1 MNKVRVFVLRVAGSN
16 CDHETAFAFEQAG
29 ASASL
34 VHIGELIRG
43 ERSLDKF
50 HVLAIPG
57 GFTYGDDLG
66 AGKILANEIRF
77 RLGRDVHRF
86 VESGRLVLG
95 ICNGFQALVKAGI
108 LPSPQDARQ
117 LMSLTYNDS
126 GKFECRWVHLKVNGD
141 SPCVFTKGIERL
153 HLPVAHGEGKVVVP
167 PEVLSRTRKVLHYV
181 DEFGNRGGYPHNPNG
196 SIDDIAGVCDDSGR
210 VFGLMPHPER
220 AIRGSHQPGWTL
232 REAEEES
239 GDGLRL
245 FINAVEWARR
255 L

>member
-1 MNKVRVFVLRVAGSN
+1 VNEVRVLVLRVAGSN
-16 CDHETAFAFEQAG
+16 CDHETAFAFERAG

-43 ERSLDKF
+43 ERSLDEF
-50 HVLAIPG
+50 CVLAIPG

-66 AGKILANEIRF
+66 AGKILANEMRF
-77 RLGRDVHRF
+77 RLGWDLHKF
-86 VESGRLVLG
+86 VENGRLVLG
-95 ICNGFQALVKAGI
+95 ICNGFQALVKAGL
-108 LPSPQDARQ
+108 LPSPQDGRQ

-126 GKFECRWVHLKVNGD
+126 GRFECRWVHLKVNAD
-141 SPCVFTKGIERL
+141 SPCVFTRGIEGL
-153 HLPVAHGEGKVVVP
+153 HLPVAHGEGKVVVASG
-167 PEVLSRTRKVLHYV
+167 VLSSARQVLHYV
-181 DEFGNRGGYPHNPNG
+181 DALGNRGGYPHNPNG

-220 AIRGSHQPGWTL
+220 SIRNSHRPGWTA
-232 REAEEES
+232 REAEES

-245 FINAVEWARR
+245 FVNAVEWARR

>member
-1 MNKVRVFVLRVAGSN
+1 VLVLRVAGSN

-43 ERSLDKF
+43 ERSLDEF

-77 RLGRDVHRF
+77 RLGPDVHTF

-108 LPSPQDARQ
+108 LPSPQDGRQ

-126 GKFECRWVHLKVNGD
+126 GKFECRWVHLEVNGD

-153 HLPVAHGEGKVVVP
+153 YLPVAHGEGKVVVA
-167 PEVLSRTRKVLHYV
+167 PEVLSRTGKVLHYV
-181 DEFGNRGGYPHNPNG
+181 DGLGNRGGYPHNPNG
-196 SIDDIAGVCDDSGR
+196 SVDDIAGVCDDSGR

-220 AIRGSHQPGWTL
+220 FIRGSQRPHWTL
-232 REAEEES
+232 RETEGS

-245 FINAVEWARR
+245 FANAVEWARR